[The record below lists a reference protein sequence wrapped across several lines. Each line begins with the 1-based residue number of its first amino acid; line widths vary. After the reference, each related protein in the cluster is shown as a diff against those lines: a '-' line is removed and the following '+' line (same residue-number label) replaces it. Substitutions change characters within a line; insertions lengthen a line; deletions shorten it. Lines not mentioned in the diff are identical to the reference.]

1 VIDRTLPASTLDKTA
16 AAERPIARARR
27 RPRIRAQALAG
38 YLFLLP
44 ALGLTIAFVIW
55 PIAQSFRLSLFT
67 WNGDGPQ
74 TFVGLQNFVRIAQDR
89 SYAAA
94 FGHNI
99 LFMVAYTV
107 LEVVLGFAL
116 AALLNT
122 RIKGVV
128 FFRTLYF
135 IPVVVPTAVA
145 ALLWNMLLAP
155 TVDPFSAFFR
165 AVGLPFLAHSWLGDS
180 NTALYAVVVIT
191 VWKNVGVAMI
201 VYLAAMQDVPE
212 ELLEAA
218 SIDGAGTVR
227 KYVSIVLPLLR
238 PITAVLIALSIIYAM
253 RTFDVVWAL
262 TGTQPRAALEMVSTL
277 IVRVAFAFHQF
288 GLASALAVVLFAVIF
303 VLALLQT
310 RLMEDRT

>member
-1 VIDRTLPASTLDKTA
+1 MADRVLPAGTIEKTA
-16 AAERPIARARR
+16 AARRVPVARR
-27 RPRIRAQALAG
+27 RLRIRPEALAG

-44 ALGLTIAFVIW
+44 AVGLTLAFVMW
-55 PIAQSFRLSLFT
+55 PIVQSFRVSLFS

-74 TFVGLQNFVRIAQDR
+74 TFVGLQNFVRIAQDKAY
-89 SYAAA
+89 SSA
-94 FGHNI
+94 FGHNV

-107 LEVVLGFAL
+107 FEVAIGFCL

-122 RIKGVV
+122 RIRGVV
-128 FFRTLYF
+128 FFRTVYF
-135 IPVVVPTAVA
+135 LPVVVPTAVA
-145 ALLWNMLLAP
+145 ALLWGMLLTP
-155 TVDPFSAFFR
+155 TIDPFSAFFR
-165 AVGLPFLAHSWLGDS
+165 AVGLPFLAHAWLGDS

-191 VWKNVGVAMI
+191 VWKNVGVSMI
-201 VYLAAMQDVPE
+201 VYLAAMQDVPA

-227 KYVSIVLPLLR
+227 KYFSIVLPHLR

-277 IVRVAFAFHQF
+277 IVRVAFSFHQF
-288 GLASALAVVLFAVIF
+288 GLASALAVLLFLAIF
-303 VLALLQT
+303 IMTFLQT
-310 RLMEDRT
+310 RLSEERD

>member
-1 VIDRTLPASTLDKTA
+1 MVERALQGAAIEQAASVRPSTRT
-16 AAERPIARARR
+16 RR
-27 RPRIRAQALAG
+27 RVRLRPEALAG

-44 ALGLTIAFVIW
+44 AVALTVAFVIW
-55 PIAQSFRLSLFT
+55 PIAQSFRLSLYS

-74 TFVGLQNFVRIAQDR
+74 TFVGLQNFLKLAQDKA
-89 SYAAA
+89 YTAA

-99 LFMVAYTV
+99 LFMAAYTI
-107 LEVVLGFAL
+107 LEVVIGFFL
-116 AALLNT
+116 AAMLNT
-122 RIKGVV
+122 RIRGVV
-128 FFRTLYF
+128 FFRTVYF
-135 IPVVVPTAVA
+135 MPVVVPTAVA
-145 ALLWNMLLAP
+145 ALLWSMLLAP

-180 NTALYAVVVIT
+180 NTALYAVVAIT
-191 VWKNVGVAMI
+191 VWKNVGVSMI
-201 VYLAAMQDVPE
+201 VYLAAMQDVPA
-212 ELLEAA
+212 ELMEAA
-218 SIDGAGTVR
+218 SIDGAGTIR

-277 IVRVAFAFHQF
+277 IVRIAFSFHQF

-310 RLMEDRT
+310 RFMEERE

>member
-1 VIDRTLPASTLDKTA
+1 LADRTLPAGRLETTA
-16 AAERPIARARR
+16 TATRPIIRARR
-27 RPRIRAQALAG
+27 RPRIRSQTIAG

-44 ALGLTIAFVIW
+44 ALALTVAFVLW
-55 PIAQSFRLSLFT
+55 PIAQSFRLSLYT

-74 TFVGLQNFVRIAQDR
+74 TFVGLQNFARIAQDK
-89 SYAAA
+89 SYTAA
-94 FGHNI
+94 FGHNV

-107 LEVVLGFAL
+107 LEVVLGFVL

-122 RIKGVV
+122 GIRGVV

-135 IPVVVPTAVA
+135 MPVVVPTAVA
-145 ALLWNMLLAP
+145 ALLWGMLLAP

-180 NTALYAVVVIT
+180 NTALYAVVVIA

-201 VYLAAMQDVPE
+201 VYLAAMQDVPQ

-253 RTFDVVWAL
+253 RTFDIVWAL

-277 IVRVAFAFHQF
+277 IVRIAFSFHQF
-288 GLASALAVVLFAVIF
+288 GLASALAVVLFAAIF